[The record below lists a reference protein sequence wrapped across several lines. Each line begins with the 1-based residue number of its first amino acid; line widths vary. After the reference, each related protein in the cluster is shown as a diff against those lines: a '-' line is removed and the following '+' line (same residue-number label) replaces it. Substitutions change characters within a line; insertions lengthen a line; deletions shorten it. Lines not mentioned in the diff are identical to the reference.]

1 MNSYESNKASST
13 VNKSRKFI
21 IPASLAML
29 TIIFVV
35 SNLEINF
42 YFKLAIF
49 ILGVLSYF
57 VFFAD
62 YFFQKNE
69 ISSETEKTQKNLIF
83 NEEVEAK
90 LFALEEA
97 HQFFGASLK
106 YADMFRLVANRLN
119 EIVPFAT
126 CTLFTVNDDKSI
138 LSFEFAAGEN
148 KDEFSQL
155 KIKRGSGLA
164 GTILERGVAEIE
176 NDLSS
181 DRKILPAKTLKN
193 MQSGIGVPL
202 FKDGEVFGVIILYG
216 DKKNQFNQN
225 SMQLLAA
232 AAIRIAPLF
241 ISSKTFESNLTNSL
255 TDALTALP
263 NERAFY
269 LVLEN
274 QIAEAQRFRG
284 ERSLTVLTIDVKNF
298 DEINRQYGHS
308 TGDRLLAFAA
318 DKINIELR
326 QMDFLARMNGD
337 EFVAVFP
344 TASDFIA
351 EEIIERIKR
360 IFVLNA
366 FRINEIENIHLQLNF
381 GLASFGQDGDTAESL
396 IKHARIKKQ
405 QSKNVADNKVLF
417 FPKEFVN

>member
-1 MNSYESNKASST
+1 
-13 VNKSRKFI
+13 
-21 IPASLAML
+21 
-29 TIIFVV
+29 
-35 SNLEINF
+35 
-42 YFKLAIF
+42 
-49 ILGVLSYF
+49 
-57 VFFAD
+57 
-62 YFFQKNE
+62 
-69 ISSETEKTQKNLIF
+69 
-83 NEEVEAK
+83 
-90 LFALEEA
+90 
-97 HQFFGASLK
+97 
-106 YADMFRLVANRLN
+106 
-119 EIVPFAT
+119 
-126 CTLFTVNDDKSI
+126 
-138 LSFEFAAGEN
+138 
-148 KDEFSQL
+148 
-155 KIKRGSGLA
+155 
-164 GTILERGVAEIE
+164 
-176 NDLSS
+176 
-181 DRKILPAKTLKN
+181 

-216 DKKNQFNQN
+216 DQKNQFNPN
-225 SMQLLAA
+225 SVKLLAA

-241 ISSKTFESNLTNSL
+241 VSSKTFESNLTNSL

-298 DEINRQYGHS
+298 DEINRKYGHS

-326 QMDFLARMNGD
+326 QMDFLARLNGD
-337 EFVAVFP
+337 EFAAVFP

-351 EEIIERIKR
+351 EEIIERIRR

-366 FRINEIENIHLQLNF
+366 FAINEIENIHLQLNF

-396 IKHARIKKQ
+396 IKHSRIKKQ
-405 QSKNVADNKVLF
+405 QSKNVVAENKVLF